1 MQLLQIDNG
10 IELGF
15 VAHKSVL
22 LRKIDPDAEKM
33 TDVLKILERPQHTA
47 LNEGRPK
54 RHCRFSVDFGY
65 PERKLHAAHTP

>member
-15 VAHKSVL
+15 VAHKSIL

-33 TDVLKILERPQHTA
+33 TNVLKILE
-47 LNEGRPK
+47 
-54 RHCRFSVDFGY
+54 
-65 PERKLHAAHTP
+65 